1 MITLNDARQI
11 KAIKHKI
18 GVYEKELDDTIR
30 EAIMDGL
37 DSARFACPNKVVAD
51 MLHLKYS
58 VEWNCEVEYYERDRA
73 YSPEQTWTL
82 VVSLKDV

>member
-11 KAIKHKI
+11 KLLRYNI
-18 GVYEKELDDTIR
+18 GVFEKELDGIIT

-37 DSARFACPNKVVAD
+37 DSARFACPSKVVAD
-51 MLHLKYS
+51 ILHTRYS
-58 VEWNCEVEYYERDRA
+58 IEWDCEVEYHERDKA

-82 VVSLKDV
+82 VVSLKDI